1 MKNEI
6 NFKDLE
12 MLLGG
17 GIFYDM
23 ALLDENAIFTIYRK
37 DYSDI
42 EEAFS
47 VSDNDIVPSSPTSI

>member
-23 ALLDENAIFTIYRK
+23 ALLDENAIITICRD
-37 DYSDI
+37 DYFDS
-42 EEAFS
+42 EEASS
-47 VSDNDIVPSSPTSI
+47 VSDSDIAPSSPASI